1 MMKQTIASLLESKRK
16 EKLDSVTGIN
26 EVTSFCHK
34 PREA

>member
-1 MMKQTIASLLESKRK
+1 MKHSKQK

-34 PREA
+34 PRDA

>member
-1 MMKQTIASLLESKRK
+1 MKQSEQK

>member
-1 MMKQTIASLLESKRK
+1 MQQSEQK
-16 EKLDSVTGIN
+16 EKLDSATGIN

>member
-1 MMKQTIASLLESKRK
+1 MRDANTSKRDK
-16 EKLDSVTGIN
+16 KKSLILQGIN

>member
-1 MMKQTIASLLESKRK
+1 MQQSEQK

>member
-1 MMKQTIASLLESKRK
+1 MKQSEQK
-16 EKLDSVTGIN
+16 EKLDSAKGIN